1 MTRPRREP
9 ALQTAGQRG
18 RKKVDSWWW
27 RVLLMCPAVRLYLT
41 STTYVGLQMSSLK
54 ISVTHRPKLSQQSK
68 NYRCRNHKPQWWHV
82 RCSRKQLPSNQPSPL
97 QSFPFPLNCDGLLL
111 LFSITPPSHLSFHRL
126 KKNEERHRG
135 CFSVLVPLRVSSC
148 LLTASVALRQWAFP
162 PLELQRGYWRS
173 YLTIFLT
180 K

>member
-1 MTRPRREP
+1 MSCWCAQLSGSTS
-9 ALQTAGQRG
+9 LQQ
-18 RKKVDSWWW
+18 
-27 RVLLMCPAVRLYLT
+27 LMWGYKCPH
-41 STTYVGLQMSSLK
+41 LK

-68 NYRCRNHKPQWWHV
+68 NYWFRNHKPQWWHV

-97 QSFPFPLNCDGLLL
+97 QSFSFPLNCDSLLL
-111 LFSITPPSHLSFHRL
+111 LFSTIPPSHLSFHRL
-126 KKNEERHRG
+126 KKNKERHRG
-135 CFSVLVPLRVSSC
+135 CFSVLVPLRVSRC

-162 PLELQRGYWRS
+162 PLELQRGCWRS

>member
-1 MTRPRREP
+1 MQPSHDQAQKGASTTDSRTEREKEGRPLMMT
-9 ALQTAGQRG
+9 
-18 RKKVDSWWW
+18 
-27 RVLLMCPAVRLYLT
+27 CPADVPSCQALPHFQQLMWGYKCPH
-41 STTYVGLQMSSLK
+41 LK

-68 NYRCRNHKPQWWHV
+68 NYRCRNHKPQRWHV

-135 CFSVLVPLRVSSC
+135 CFSVLVPLRVSRC

-162 PLELQRGYWRS
+162 PLELQRGY
-173 YLTIFLT
+173 
-180 K
+180 